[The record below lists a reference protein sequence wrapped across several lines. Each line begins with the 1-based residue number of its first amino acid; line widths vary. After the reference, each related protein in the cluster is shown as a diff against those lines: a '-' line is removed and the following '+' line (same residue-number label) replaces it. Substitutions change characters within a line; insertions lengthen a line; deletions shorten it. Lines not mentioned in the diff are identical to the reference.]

1 MHDFDHLLT
10 VMLLAMLI
18 WAGSYAIYTAIRLQ
32 REYTLFDNK
41 FLYPA
46 NCKPGDCTDVVGF
59 ISYILPRLWILGL
72 LCLAV
77 AVIMALVNFTGALSF
92 LPTWFVSYVLPFLGF
107 CIFAWYIVV
116 NARAA
121 KKFW

>member
-1 MHDFDHLLT
+1 MQDFDHLLT

-92 LPTWFVSYVLPFLGF
+92 LPTWFVSYACRANRHLVPLQWVVLSDPFP
-107 CIFAWYIVV
+107 
-116 NARAA
+116 
-121 KKFW
+121 